1 MKQSA
6 EFENTKKLLC
16 SFLTP
21 QALAANLSPQGSTR
35 YEMLDLSGA
44 SQQKVL
50 HTYYQTANQIVT
62 DVQI

>member
-1 MKQSA
+1 VKQSA

-21 QALAANLSPQGSTR
+21 QALATNLSPQGSTR
-35 YEMLDLSGA
+35 YEMSGLSGV
-44 SQQKVL
+44 SQLKVL